1 MKQILKAERDF
12 LLEENNKYRKQ
23 IELQNKQIEDLISL
37 CEWSA
42 RRMQK
47 YNTRY
52 VEGRLE
58 NIKDMEVT
66 E

>member
-1 MKQILKAERDF
+1 MKQILKAERDS

-23 IELQNKQIEDLISL
+23 IELQNRRIEDLISL
-37 CEWSA
+37 CQWSA
-42 RRMQK
+42 RRMEK
-47 YNTRY
+47 YNSHY

-58 NIKDMEVT
+58 HIKSMEVT

>member
-47 YNTRY
+47 YNARY

-58 NIKDMEVT
+58 HIKNMEVT

>member
-23 IELQNKQIEDLISL
+23 IELQNRRIEDLISL

-47 YNTRY
+47 YNAHY

-58 NIKDMEVT
+58 HIKSMEVT